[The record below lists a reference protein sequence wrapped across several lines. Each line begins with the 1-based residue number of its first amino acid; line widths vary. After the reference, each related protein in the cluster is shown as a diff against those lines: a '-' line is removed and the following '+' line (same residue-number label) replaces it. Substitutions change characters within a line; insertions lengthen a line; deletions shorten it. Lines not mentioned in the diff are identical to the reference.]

1 MKIQSPLFLSC
12 LLWLAASHSL
22 FAQPESKISFNAY
35 VSPDSSKE
43 SIHVTALKIDFKF
56 AGYGTY
62 VPTEYPT
69 LTELPLETGE
79 RISFDKISEAT
90 FRAERVQWKQFVD
103 ASQRH
108 QYDSVDEQ
116 GYRHWSDVEVVAMVK
131 DWEGEIIRSR
141 IARPEVSDVF
151 LSGKTSRGDF
161 RLQIDQENNKT
172 VYVVF
177 EPLFS
182 MVCTKDAS
190 HVFPNSSWTFCPICG
205 SKLKRTQH

>member
-1 MKIQSPLFLSC
+1 MKTQSPLFVFC
-12 LLWLAASHSL
+12 TLWLAANCTL
-22 FAQPESKISFNAY
+22 LAQSEGKQGFNAY
-35 VSPDSSKE
+35 VSPDSARE
-43 SIHVTALKIDFKF
+43 SIYVTALKIDFKF

-62 VPTEYPT
+62 IPAEYPT

-79 RISFDKISEAT
+79 RISFDKIAEAT
-90 FRAERVQWKQFVD
+90 FKAERVQWKQFVD
-103 ASQRH
+103 PDQRH
-108 QYDSVDEQ
+108 QYESVDEQ
-116 GYRHWSDVEVVAMVK
+116 GYRHWSDVEIVATVK
-131 DWEGEIIRSR
+131 DWEGETIRSR

-172 VYVVF
+172 VHVVF

-182 MVCTKDAS
+182 MVCAKDAS